1 MQYRIGSLR
10 NDANKTL
17 HTLLKSGFSSHLK
30 SNVPFPIHISIQ
42 RPTVFSK
49 LEIRHLQSNNNNNFK
64 RSRQGTKTI
73 MQVDLFFFYINCFSW
88 MLANSLIFNMQ
99 VACCVH
105 STNLSVALVLNVV
118 ITITVCCR
126 CTPFDTEIHF
136 AI

>member
-1 MQYRIGSLR
+1 MLITIALWS
-10 NDANKTL
+10 KW
-17 HTLLKSGFSSHLK
+17 
-30 SNVPFPIHISIQ
+30 NVDNHWNLNVDNQQHID
-42 RPTVFSK
+42 
-49 LEIRHLQSNNNNNFK
+49 
-64 RSRQGTKTI
+64 
-73 MQVDLFFFYINCFSW
+73 MW

-105 STNLSVALVLNVV
+105 STNLSIALVLNVV